1 MLSHQ
6 FEISTFVDEAWET
19 TRNRNDIL
27 RVNSNKVQVWMM
39 EQDCDPIYARVD
51 NLLALLN
58 KSKSLHVLLI
68 LNLKGQPMRFSEI
81 KSTINSSSTTIT
93 RRLSEL
99 ERSGLVK
106 RTVQSTSPSIV
117 AYGLTEDAR
126 LLAPSIQ
133 SMYDWIVKRDINII
147 IWVMNISSRVVGP
160 AKVLYWVSVL
170 SWVFCHGAL
179 CMNGPKV
186 GSNLTPARAVLQ

>member
-1 MLSHQ
+1 
-6 FEISTFVDEAWET
+6 
-19 TRNRNDIL
+19 
-27 RVNSNKVQVWMM
+27 M

-147 IWVMNISSRVVGP
+147 I
-160 AKVLYWVSVL
+160 
-170 SWVFCHGAL
+170 
-179 CMNGPKV
+179 
-186 GSNLTPARAVLQ
+186 